1 MATRTSLLFATL
13 ILAAPASAQT
23 IGAPLPY
30 APTYADGYGFA
41 GEFVRGDY
49 IGAPL
54 TAVPSPTR
62 IVPSPWSYGTYGIP
76 TVSGIASAPTARP
89 TLTVIQGTG
98 PKGRQRLGAVAEG
111 QTAGAQVISVRVPR
125 R

>member
-62 IVPSPWSYGTYGIP
+62 I
-76 TVSGIASAPTARP
+76 ASAPTARP